1 MAELNRRRLLL
12 GSAGILALGLHPL
25 VQAATKFLSGRITPE
40 RNRTRIVLETDNR
53 IRYTYFM
60 LDAPP
65 RLVVDI
71 ENLAYTPGMGSEI
84 ARKIQ
89 SRDIMI
95 RNIRSG
101 QKDKNTVRLVADLK
115 TKAQVSINALNP
127 SGGSRYRLQIDLQ
140 PAAGA
145 AANTGKTPAAQ
156 NRPDTA
162 RQSPPAP
169 NTQSDD
175 PLLDFMNEKQIMQ
188 PEPPLADNGARQP
201 EKQRGRRK
209 PVVVLDPGHGG
220 KDPGATGPTGLR
232 EKDVV
237 LAVALEAKKQLEAQG
252 CQVYLTRST
261 DIFVQ
266 LKDRRRTAR
275 QVNADIFVS
284 IHANASESPAAAG
297 TEVFIWGQANSDLA
311 RKLADKEN
319 KADLVDGI
327 PSVGNKEVD
336 NILTDMM
343 QAQTTTDSTRLGN
356 LMLQRIARYHRLRHK
371 TSETANF
378 VVLRSLDIPSVLI
391 ELAFITNPAEEQQLK
406 GRALR
411 AKLADGIAE
420 GIGAY
425 LKNAVLR

>member
-1 MAELNRRRLLL
+1 M
-12 GSAGILALGLHPL
+12 
-25 VQAATKFLSGRITPE
+25 
-40 RNRTRIVLETDNR
+40 
-53 IRYTYFM
+53 
-60 LDAPP
+60 
-65 RLVVDI
+65 
-71 ENLAYTPGMGSEI
+71 
-84 ARKIQ
+84 
-89 SRDIMI
+89 
-95 RNIRSG
+95 
-101 QKDKNTVRLVADLK
+101 
-115 TKAQVSINALNP
+115 
-127 SGGSRYRLQIDLQ
+127 
-140 PAAGA
+140 
-145 AANTGKTPAAQ
+145 
-156 NRPDTA
+156 
-162 RQSPPAP
+162 
-169 NTQSDD
+169 
-175 PLLDFMNEKQIMQ
+175 
-188 PEPPLADNGARQP
+188 
-201 EKQRGRRK
+201 
-209 PVVVLDPGHGG
+209 
-220 KDPGATGPTGLR
+220 
-232 EKDVV
+232 
-237 LAVALEAKKQLEAQG
+237 
-252 CQVYLTRST
+252 
-261 DIFVQ
+261 Q

-336 NILTDMM
+336 NILTGMM
-343 QAQTTTDSTRLGN
+343 RAQTTTVSTRLGN